1 MRLLLAALIT
11 SGVVWSAP
19 RTVAFEPNRGQDA
32 TGADFVAYG
41 DGFALSLRPG
51 RADLVAAGTR
61 LSTVLAGARKPAAG
75 AGESPLPGVVNYFKG
90 DDRSRWI
97 AGIPTYGRVR
107 YRAVYPGVD
116 LVYYG
121 NAGKL
126 ECDFA
131 VAPGADPGAIR
142 LRYEGA
148 RGLHV
153 DAAGDLI
160 VETAGGNLRQHRPV
174 VYQDIDGTR
183 HEIAG
188 NYRIRGKTVAFAVAA
203 YDRGR
208 ALVIDPVLTWSTFVG
223 YSGSP
228 GVSQGEGVASDA
240 AGNVYV
246 IGTTASTAGDAD
258 ILISK
263 FNSAGTNIFAGHL
276 GTTYNDYGRALAVDP
291 SGNIYFAGETAYLPY
306 LDTAVIGKLDTNGNI
321 LFSLHPNQYT
331 ASYGA
336 TYGEDAAFAV
346 ALDANSNFYVAGA
359 TSSPYFPVSTTTAQP
374 KLGGATDGFVMKFN
388 SAGTALYSTFL
399 GGPGSDVIWGI
410 AVDTAGNAY
419 VTGGTTSLTFPV
431 TSGAFQPHNNNNAGS
446 AGTAFVTK
454 LSPTLTMVYSTY
466 LGGSGTETG
475 YGIAV
480 DSSGAAYVTGKT
492 SSTDFPTLGAVQ
504 STFGGGAGDLFL
516 TKLNG
521 NGQTLAYSTFLGGSG
536 GDAGSGVAVDASG
549 NAYVTGGTASTD
561 FPLLNAF
568 QTSNLGVGNA
578 IVAAVDSTG
587 GTLLFSSYLGGNG
600 SPGSGGDFGNAL
612 SASCAAGLMVTGA
625 TASANFPVTSGAS
638 LGTYPGG
645 STNAFLTGIAG
656 GPAMPVIG
664 SGGVSGSWAL
674 AAGPV
679 APGSLLSIYGS
690 GFAVAENVSPT
701 LPLPTSAAG
710 ATVTIN
716 SIPAPILYASPG
728 QMNVQ
733 VPYGISPGAA
743 VVAVNNAC
751 GASAPVIFQVS
762 QAAPYIWQSS
772 PGGWAAWN
780 QDGTPNS
787 PSNPAAAGSVITVF
801 LTGIGPVDNP
811 VATGAGAVAS
821 PLSSA
826 TLPKSATIGGANSTV
841 YFLGLT
847 PATAGVA
854 QANLAVPALS
864 PGTYPVVVTVGG
876 VPSNGVTVYT
886 R

>member
-1 MRLLLAALIT
+1 MRLLLAALIS

-19 RTVAFEPNRGQDA
+19 HTVAFEPNRGQDA
-32 TGADFVAYG
+32 SRADFVAYG
-41 DGFALSLRPG
+41 DGFALLLRPG
-51 RADLVAAGTR
+51 RAELVAAGTR
-61 LSTVLAGARKPAAG
+61 LSTVLAGARKPAPG
-75 AGESPLPGVVNYFKG
+75 VGESPLPGVVNYFKG
-90 DDRSRWI
+90 NDRSRWI
-97 AGIPTYGRVR
+97 TGIPTYGRVR

-116 LVYYG
+116 QVYYG

-142 LRYEGA
+142 LRFEGA

-160 VETAGGNLRQHRPV
+160 VETAGGDLRQHRPV
-174 VYQDIDGTR
+174 VYQEIGGAR

-188 NYRIRGKTVAFAVAA
+188 NYRIQGKTVTFAVAA
-203 YDRGR
+203 YDRRR
-208 ALVIDPVLTWSTFVG
+208 ALIIDPVLSWSTFVG
-223 YSGSP
+223 YPGSP
-228 GVSQGEGVASDA
+228 GGSAGEGVASDA
-240 AGNVYV
+240 AGNVYA
-246 IGTTASTAGDAD
+246 IGSTVSTTGDAD

-263 FNSAGTNIFAGHL
+263 FNSAGTNIFASHF
-276 GTTYNDYGRALAVDP
+276 GTANNDYGHALAVDP
-291 SGNIYFAGETAYLPY
+291 SGNIYFAGETTDSRTFGAAL
-306 LDTAVIGKLDTNGNI
+306 LGKLDTGGNM
-321 LFSLHPNQYT
+321 LFYHWPNQY
-331 ASYGA
+331 ALSGYGQ
-336 TYGEDAAFAV
+336 DAAYAV
-346 ALDANSNFYVAGA
+346 ALDASNNFYVAGGT
-359 TSSPYFPVSTTTAQP
+359 TSSYFPVSTTTAQP
-374 KLGGATDGFVMKFN
+374 KLGGGWDGFVMKW
-388 SAGTALYSTFL
+388 SSTGTALYSTFL

-410 AVDTAGNAY
+410 AVDSAGNAY

-431 TSGAFQPHNNNNAGS
+431 TSGAFQAHNNNNAGS

-466 LGGSGTETG
+466 LGGKGTETG

-480 DSSGAAYVTGKT
+480 DASGAAYVAGET
-492 SSTDFPTLGAVQ
+492 SSTDFPTLGALQ
-504 STFGGGAGDLFL
+504 GRYGGGAGDLFL

-536 GDAGSGVAVDASG
+536 EDAGSGVAVDASG

-568 QTSNLGVGNA
+568 QTSNQGVGNA

-600 SPGSGGDFGNAL
+600 SPGSGGDYGNAV
-612 SASCAAGLMVTGA
+612 SASCSAGLMVTGA

-645 STNAFLTGIAG
+645 SSNAFLTAIAG

-664 SGGVSGSWAL
+664 PTGGVSGSWAL

-716 SIPAPILYASPG
+716 NIPAPVLYAAPG

-733 VPYGISPGAA
+733 VPYEISPGAA

-751 GASAPVIFQVS
+751 GASAPVVFQVS
-762 QAAPYIWQSS
+762 QAAPYVWQSS

-787 PSNPAAAGSVITVF
+787 PSNPAAAGTVITVF
-801 LTGIGPVDNP
+801 LTGIGPVDHL

-864 PGTYPVVVTVGG
+864 PGTYQAVVTVGG